1 MPLPSRD
8 VQRVL
13 AKSNLTVD
21 DFPVLDIPGCG
32 FAVLSAWQL
41 CPEKSPAFVLARVMK
56 LYAPLY
62 VSNECVNA
70 CLYCGFNVHNKLARV
85 TLSRDE
91 VLREAEAIH
100 RLGFR
105 HLLLV
110 SGEAQNKVTLD
121 YLDGYCA

>member
-1 MPLPSRD
+1 
-8 VQRVL
+8 
-13 AKSNLTVD
+13 
-21 DFPVLDIPGCG
+21 
-32 FAVLSAWQL
+32 
-41 CPEKSPAFVLARVMK
+41 MK

-85 TLSRDE
+85 TLTRDE
-91 VLREAEAIH
+91 VLREAKAIH

-110 SGEAQNKVTLD
+110 SGEAQKKVTLD
-121 YLDGYCA
+121 YLDGYCARADAAVCRYFH